1 VANKDYQQPQCS
13 EHECRVRGPAVPDAI
28 TPPAML
34 LPPEETITALILK
47 RLPVEDMVTESM
59 FASVVSII
67 YFRSGS
73 SYRVRTRFEAS
84 PPAVSTVTRVH
95 FSFTVASFFGEEP
108 GQPEAGAS
116 LCCTMGDKDFC

>member
-1 VANKDYQQPQCS
+1 
-13 EHECRVRGPAVPDAI
+13 
-28 TPPAML
+28 ML
-34 LPPEETITALILK
+34 N
-47 RLPVEDMVTESM
+47 RLVVEDRVMASLFT
-59 FASVVSII
+59 SVVSIVH
-67 YFRSGS
+67 FLSGS